1 MKNVILGLIAAAAMT
16 SCIKKE
22 EVTATEQNSNL
33 GKAVITGTILAK
45 TDYLGDTLPNG
56 STDFNNLGVSGL
68 SGLNVTAR
76 YNTEDLDPDGIN
88 GEEISVSTTTDANGK
103 YTLAIDAAGE
113 GNTVTVIID
122 GIVTKDVYHNNGS
135 RCEVDATTG
144 QIIPKTE
151 TLTFKSSSILSS
163 YRSYSATVSN
173 GQTITKEKQVIQAD
187 EL

>member
-1 MKNVILGLIAAAAMT
+1 MMKNVILGLIAAAAMT

-22 EVTATEQNSNL
+22 EVSATDQNSNL

-56 STDFNNLGVSGL
+56 NTDFDNLGVSGL

-88 GEEISVSTTTDANGK
+88 GEEISVSTTTNANGK

-122 GIVTKDVYHNNGS
+122 GIVTADVYHNNSG
-135 RCEVDATTG
+135 RCETDTTG

-151 TLTFKSSSILSS
+151 TLTFKSSSISSS
-163 YRSYSATVSN
+163 YRSYNVTVSN
-173 GQTITKEKQVIQAD
+173 GQTITKDKQVIEAD